1 MLDVRQ
7 GMGFLHG
14 RVMFTKE
21 GRRTPENSRGPT
33 RRRRYERSGQRIVKK
48 KTSKFNKDSKIFRF
62 LLMIFVIISHINF
75 NLNEAKISICGPNG
89 PNVQEVVELA

>member
-33 RRRRYERSGQRIVKK
+33 CRRRYERSSQRKIKK
-48 KTSKFNKDSKIFRF
+48 ISKFNKDSKIFRF